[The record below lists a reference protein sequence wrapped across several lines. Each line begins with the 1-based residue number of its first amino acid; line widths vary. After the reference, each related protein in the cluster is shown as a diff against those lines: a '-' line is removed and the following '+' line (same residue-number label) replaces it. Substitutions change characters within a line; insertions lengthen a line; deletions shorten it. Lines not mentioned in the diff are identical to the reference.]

1 MLNFRRPILQR
12 ATSQDMQT
20 AQKERQIG
28 AKAPVQVAAGE
39 LIGDQDVFPAVVDA
53 VVEDVGEVKVA
64 EVARM

>member
-1 MLNFRRPILQR
+1 
-12 ATSQDMQT
+12 MQT

-53 VVEDVGEVKVA
+53 VVEDVGEVK
-64 EVARM
+64 EV